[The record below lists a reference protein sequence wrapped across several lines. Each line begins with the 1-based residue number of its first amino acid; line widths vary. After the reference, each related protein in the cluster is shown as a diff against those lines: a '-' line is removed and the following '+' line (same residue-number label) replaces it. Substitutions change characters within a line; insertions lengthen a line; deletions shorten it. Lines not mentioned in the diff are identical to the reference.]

1 MKTLVILLA
10 AKESLEFEHAGD
22 VFNDLFDKVGP
33 DRVKALRTDS
43 EDTLPDGL
51 KKAAGAECECSAVPV
66 PSLINDY
73 TASGEQDPRTYWSY
87 YLQMLI
93 QELDID
99 AAEEELHF
107 HISGG
112 GFWLSTMVRGLQSI
126 LGGQLWITS
135 RQGSSW
141 TAHEVTTRGGG
152 SDKES
157 ATMAALAE
165 TWIAGEKGATAKRLQ
180 GVSNSIPDPKGVEN
194 SLRSAIEDELVV
206 IGGGGASVTYS
217 LTHKGALHGLME
229 LASISKEKIPRGA
242 PEGILLLVRATWS
255 KETLAGYL
263 KEHGLAGRYSKVG
276 LIAVEFF
283 EDDGSLPG
291 KSSEYKEAVLEF
303 KSADDLVAIESVS
316 GVLPSSKGDDLW
328 RGGAE
333 LLKAVHSVVFNDSGK
348 WINWSMAST
357 GIPAQLRH
365 WVEEYA
371 ARGSIGI
378 FEVTRRKIAV
388 GERGAVVP
396 PGGLDARYYLVDLP
410 STESL
415 ATMRAIRDDQRK
427 YTRPALATLFI
438 SETTDMGPVKRTP
451 LKYSY
456 CERNREIFPPGH
468 PLREEKNESGAN
480 SRAFSQLAK
489 VGAIHPDRGQFD
501 LTPEGRVAAF
511 VLSRGWLVD

>member
-10 AKESLEFEHAGD
+10 AKESPEFEHAGD
-22 VFNDLFDKVGP
+22 VFSDLFDKVRP

-43 EDTLPDGL
+43 EVTLPDGL
-51 KKAAGAECECSAVPV
+51 EEAAGAGCECSAVAV
-66 PSLINDY
+66 ASLINDH
-73 TASGEQDPRTYWSY
+73 TASGEQDPRTYWSDY
-87 YLQMLI
+87 MQMLI
-93 QELDID
+93 QELGIG
-99 AAEEELHF
+99 AAGRELHF

-112 GFWLSTMVRGLQSI
+112 GYWISTMVRGLQSI

-135 RQGSSW
+135 QQGGSW

-157 ATMAALAE
+157 ATMTALAE
-165 TWIAGEKGATAKRLQ
+165 TWIEGEKGATSKRLQ
-180 GVSNSIPDPKGVEN
+180 GVSNSIPGPKGVEN
-194 SLRSAIEDELVV
+194 SLRSAIEDGLVV
-206 IGGGGASVTYS
+206 TGGGGNYVTYS

-229 LASISKEKIPRGA
+229 LASISKEKVPQGA

-255 KETLAGYL
+255 KERLAEYL

-283 EDDGSLPG
+283 EDDGSLSG

-303 KSADDLVAIESVS
+303 KSADDLVAVESVS
-316 GVLPSSKGDDLW
+316 GVLPSSKGDGLW

-333 LLKAVHSVVFNDSGK
+333 LLKAVHSVVFSGSGK

-378 FEVTRRKIAV
+378 FDVTRRKKPW
-388 GERGAVVP
+388 GRGGRSCP
-396 PGGLDARYYLVDLP
+396 RGDWMQGTTLWILR
-410 STESL
+410 
-415 ATMRAIRDDQRK
+415 RRK
-427 YTRPALATLFI
+427 A
-438 SETTDMGPVKRTP
+438 
-451 LKYSY
+451 
-456 CERNREIFPPGH
+456 
-468 PLREEKNESGAN
+468 
-480 SRAFSQLAK
+480 
-489 VGAIHPDRGQFD
+489 
-501 LTPEGRVAAF
+501 
-511 VLSRGWLVD
+511 

>member
-1 MKTLVILLA
+1 MKTLMIILA
-10 AKESLEFEHAGD
+10 AKESPEYEHAGD
-22 VFNDLFDKVGP
+22 VFSDLFDKVGP

-43 EDTLPDGL
+43 EITLPDGL
-51 KKAAGAECECSAVPV
+51 EEAAGAGCECSAVAV
-66 PSLINDY
+66 ASLINDH
-73 TASGEQDPRTYWSY
+73 TASGEQDPGTYWSD

-93 QELDID
+93 QELDIG
-99 AAEEELHF
+99 AAGEELHF

-112 GFWLSTMVRGLQSI
+112 GYWISTMVRGLQSI
-126 LGGQLWITS
+126 LGGHLWITS
-135 RQGSSW
+135 QQGGSW

-152 SDKES
+152 SDKEP
-157 ATMAALAE
+157 ATMTALAE

-180 GVSNSIPDPKGVEN
+180 GVSNSIPGPKGVEN
-194 SLRSAIEDELVV
+194 SLRSAIEDGLVV
-206 IGGGGASVTYS
+206 TGGGGDYVTYN

-229 LASISKEKIPRGA
+229 LASISKEKVPQGA

-255 KETLAGYL
+255 KERLAEYL

-283 EDDGSLPG
+283 EDDGSLSG

-303 KSADDLVAIESVS
+303 KSADDLVAVESVS
-316 GVLPSSKGDDLW
+316 GVLPSSKEDDLW

-333 LLKAVHSVVFNDSGK
+333 LLKAVHSVVFSGSGK

-378 FEVTRRKIAV
+378 FDVARRKKAM

-396 PGGLDARYYLVDLP
+396 PGGLDARYYLVDPP

-415 ATMRAIRDDQRK
+415 ATMRAIRDDQGR
-427 YTRPALATLFI
+427 YTRPALATLYI
-438 SETTDMGPVKRTP
+438 SEMGGMGPVKRTP
-451 LKYSY
+451 LDESY
-456 CERNREIFPPGH
+456 CERNRFIFDEGH
-468 PLREEKNESGAN
+468 HLYEKKNESGSN
-480 SRAFSQLAK
+480 SRAFRHL
-489 VGAIHPDRGQFD
+489 VNLGAIHPDRDQFD

-511 VLSRGWLVD
+511 VLREGW